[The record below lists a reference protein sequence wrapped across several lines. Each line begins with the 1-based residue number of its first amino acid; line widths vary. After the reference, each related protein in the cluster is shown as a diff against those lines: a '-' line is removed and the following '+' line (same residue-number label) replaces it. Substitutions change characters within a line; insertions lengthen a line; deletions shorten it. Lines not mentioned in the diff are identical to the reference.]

1 MIKKRNKIK
10 EINRFNVDKFQINF
24 IPFILAIKISPL
36 QKKTKNFYKLR
47 PKRNRDGKNS
57 PRRHHQKKSSP
68 RS

>member
-36 QKKTKNFYKLR
+36 QKKLKISIN
-47 PKRNRDGKNS
+47 
-57 PRRHHQKKSSP
+57 
-68 RS
+68 